1 MKYERLPT
9 RRKPVRK
16 TLSARI
22 FNKTKT
28 KRQRAS
34 AAAASP
40 EDMEESGINIS
51 RSLTIIFAIHILAIG
66 MIFVHKQ
73 YLSDRTPG
81 PGAGAGS
88 SGSSAAVSTP
98 VVTRNNDLPKLS
110 TGDTPYMLRQGDNY
124 SIIAAKHNVDES
136 ELRNLNR
143 GAAIR
148 AGAVLRI
155 PQSNRIIAEDPPEV
169 AAIRNQ
175 PRLNYSERGLVEI
188 VPLVASNPAR
198 VIRPVTSPVTSPVAS
213 PVTRPVTRREVEN
226 APRANVVGSGRT
238 HILKAGENIW
248 RISNKYKVSQQE
260 LMALNNITDPSKL
273 QIGQVIKL
281 P

>member
-73 YLSDRTPG
+73 YLSDRTPE

-110 TGDTPYMLRQGDNY
+110 TGDTPYMVRQGDNY
-124 SIIAAKHNVDES
+124 SIIAAKHNVNES

-143 GAAIR
+143 GADIR

-198 VIRPVTSPVTSPVAS
+198 VIRPVT
-213 PVTRPVTRREVEN
+213 RREVEN

-248 RISNKYKVSQQE
+248 RISNKYKVSQKE